1 MVFPVMSERA
11 AITTIADALAHA
23 TTQKGNT
30 LSALS
35 DEHPML
41 LVFLRQFG

>member
-1 MVFPVMSERA
+1 MPEPA
-11 AITTIADALAHA
+11 AITTTADALAQA
-23 TTQKGNT
+23 TTQKGTT

-35 DEHPML
+35 DERPLL